1 MKFSLIFLTLVI
13 LLAACNKAPIELYCS
28 DTNENII
35 ATEDI
40 IAEESNPYLAAYPGS
55 WWQLTDGRTINCEWT
70 ERTYYNLESLD
81 DVNCEASYTTYN
93 VTAPYLKDGNPL
105 FAIGIVDGGYSYTIS
120 DNSNA
125 SVFKKNREILKTDYI
140 ENGITDSWV
149 VSSESS
155 DGSLKQ
161 TVRKLNKKYNSFTAP
176 NNIEYSDVIEIQ
188 QNFIFYDSL
197 TETLHND
204 SMLFYYAKERGLFM
218 VDYFDPIIPDIFVKY
233 YYIAPH

>member
-13 LLAACNKAPIELYCS
+13 LLAACNKAPIELNCDY
-28 DTNENII
+28 TTENII

-55 WWQLTDGRTINCEWT
+55 WWQLTDGRTINCKQLIQQ
-70 ERTYYNLESLD
+70 TYYNLESID
-81 DVNCEASYTTYN
+81 QDNCVENYTAYN
-93 VTAPYLKDGNPL
+93 ITAPFLADGSPL
-105 FAIGIVDGGYSYTIS
+105 FAIGFVDGGYGFSV
-120 DNSNA
+120 NS
-125 SVFKKNREILKTDYI
+125 STSEFKKNREILKTDYI

-197 TETLHND
+197 TETMHND